1 MSSIPVFVGLDYH
14 QTSVQV
20 CVLNREGRLLWNRSV
35 SNDAGAVQSAI
46 VRHGRAVRVAIEA
59 CCGAA
64 DLAEELATRHGL
76 PVELAHPGYVARL
89 KQSPDKH
96 DFGDAHLLG
105 DLSRVN
111 YLPKVWLA
119 PAETRQLRRLMRH
132 RQQLVARRRETKLRI
147 RALLRENRL
156 QSPEQVGNPWTKAWL
171 AWLEQEAP
179 CSPSDRFV
187 LEDHLAELKS
197 LTERIRR
204 VEGQLQARV
213 AEDPVVAKLLTYEGI
228 GLITAATL
236 RAEIGRFERFRTGKQ
251 LARFCGVTP
260 RNASSGQRQ
269 ADAGLIRAGNPELR
283 AVLIELAHRQV
294 GRLQGRWST
303 LAAKLLRSGKPKNV
317 VIAAVANRFI
327 RWLYYQMI
335 PAPPT
340 TSAPARQKGPPLPP
354 SPSPRPRRRVKAE
367 ATAKAEGARGRP

>member
-1 MSSIPVFVGLDYH
+1 M
-14 QTSVQV
+14 
-20 CVLNREGRLLWNRSV
+20 LWNRSV
-35 SNDAGAVQSAI
+35 ANDARAVSAAMI
-46 VRHGRAVRVAIEA
+46 RHGRPVRVAIEA

-76 PVELAHPGYVARL
+76 PVELAHPGYVARM

-96 DFGDAHLLG
+96 DFGDSHLLG
-105 DLSRVN
+105 DLARVN
-111 YLPKVWLA
+111 YLPTVWLA
-119 PAETRQLRRLMRH
+119 PAETRQLRRLVRH
-132 RQQLVARRRETKLRI
+132 RQQLVERRRQLKLRI

-156 QSPEQVGNPWTKAWL
+156 QPPEQAGNPWTKAWL
-171 AWLEQEAP
+171 AWLERDAP
-179 CSPSDRFV
+179 FSATDRFV
-187 LEDHLAELKS
+187 LEDHLAELES
-197 LTERIRR
+197 LTQRIRQ
-204 VEGQLQARV
+204 VERQLQARV
-213 AEDPVVAKLLTYEGI
+213 DDDPVVAKLLSYEGV

-283 AVLIELAHRQV
+283 AVLIELAHRLV
-294 GRLQGRWST
+294 SRLAGRWSM
-303 LAAKLLRSGKPKNV
+303 LAAKLLRHGKPKNV

-340 TSAPARQKGPPLPP
+340 TSAPTRQKGPPLPP
-354 SPSPRPRRRVKAE
+354 SPSPQPRGTVKAE